1 MPLADLPFRPRGRRV
16 RRGRRGR
23 RVRCVLIGLV
33 VVPLLTLAACAGGGA
48 SGKPPAPD
56 QSVGTTL
63 DSVVPADVLDA
74 PLRDSTG
81 HPTSLAAF
89 RGKVLVL
96 GDSLT
101 LCQEICPLLS
111 ANFTSMAR
119 ETDSRGLSNDVQ
131 FVELTVDPERDTP
144 ARLSA
149 YRQFFAPAPPNWT
162 LRTGS
167 AADIATIWK

>member
-1 MPLADLPFRPRGRRV
+1 MFWSAACTRRRAEMFATRTAGADPQLVDAHSKSMLPADPQFR
-16 RRGRRGR
+16 RRGRQ
-23 RVRCVLIGLV
+23 VLVGLV

-81 HPTSLAAF
+81 HPTSLSAF
-89 RGKVLVL
+89 RGKVIVL

-119 ETDSRGLSNDVQ
+119 ETDSKGLGNDVQ
-131 FVELTVDPERDTP
+131 FV
-144 ARLSA
+144 
-149 YRQFFAPAPPNWT
+149 
-162 LRTGS
+162 
-167 AADIATIWK
+167 